1 MIFFSYSLM
10 TWAWS
15 SLSKVKEGLTLGN
28 FPLPCPVILLTRSF
42 KKHTL
47 QHKGFSQGQLCEAL
61 YTQSKMESPSFK
73 ILQWWSKNKNK
84 KKNKKSRDSAQQRG
98 FCSCRAAQSPSPNLT
113 QDLNQIKA
121 QFLLCSTMGRCH
133 SSKSN
138 FMLPDHGRAGEQL
151 SSHHTQTVNAQCA

>member
-47 QHKGFSQGQLCEAL
+47 QHKGFSQGQLCVRHHIHRV
-61 YTQSKMESPSFK
+61 KWSPHPLRYCNGGPK
-73 ILQWWSKNKNK
+73 IKIIIK
-84 KKNKKSRDSAQQRG
+84 KKSRDSAQQRG

-138 FMLPDHGRAGEQL
+138 PKAGEQL